1 MPKPRIL
8 VIEDERALTEPL
20 SANLEREGFEVL
32 VAHGW
37 LTDAEAL
44 DRAQVERE
52 LERIH
57 FAWLQR
63 WRQPTLR

>member
-1 MPKPRIL
+1 
-8 VIEDERALTEPL
+8 VVEA
-20 SANLEREGFEVL
+20 L